1 MDRRDFHFTTK
12 NLDESI
18 MKRLY
23 LAARLQICVVSFVI
37 LNLLSVASIS
47 LLDGYRHWIWLFP
60 LGSLL
65 LGVLIWR
72 HMKLPFFALR
82 RVDAVLQQML
92 DGEFS
97 DRVTQVPW
105 LGEAGQIAWNLNETL
120 DQLETFFREVKTSFE
135 LISQGKYYRRTLP
148 TGLHGEL
155 QRTLSRINSSLD
167 AMADNAA
174 YIKQNEMA
182 AELQALNTNQTMNN
196 LLLSQHDLTRITGE
210 MQKVSQ
216 IATDNMQKA
225 QESQG
230 AVSQV
235 VEAQTRTLGMIEQS
249 HQTMTQL
256 NTMSDEITGILGMI
270 SEIADKTNLLAL
282 NASIEAARAGEH
294 GRGFAVVADEVKK
307 LAESTKKATDDIRSV
322 VTTFQKETSVMQ
334 SNSNK
339 MLEMANN
346 VQGVVTEMN
355 SDFNVFAEQ
364 AQMTFTSVDFAHDIC
379 YASLVKV
386 DHMIYKQKAYKSFH
400 AGTKN
405 EDAEAVKVDHLH
417 CRLGKWYYQGIGKE
431 MFGHLPAFRDLETPH
446 QEVHAAGHA
455 ALGYLSQDWQ
465 KDVQLQINIL
475 ETYKQMEQASDRV
488 MERIDA
494 MIVEKHG

>member
-1 MDRRDFHFTTK
+1 
-12 NLDESI
+12 

-23 LAARLQICVVSFVI
+23 LATRLQIFVVSFVV
-37 LNLLSVASIS
+37 LNLLSVASVA
-47 LLDGYRHWIWLFP
+47 LMDGYRHWIWLFP
-60 LGSLL
+60 LAALVLGILIRQRMKMPFYAMKKVD
-65 LGVLIWR
+65 GVLQ
-72 HMKLPFFALR
+72 K
-82 RVDAVLQQML
+82 ML

-97 DRVTQVPW
+97 ARVTQVPW
-105 LGEAGQIAWNLNETL
+105 MGEAGHIAWNLNETL

-135 LISQGKYYRRTLP
+135 LVSQGKYYRRTLP
-148 TGLHGEL
+148 VGLHGEL
-155 QRTLSRINSSLD
+155 ERTLLRINSSLD

-174 YIKQNEMA
+174 YIKRNEMA
-182 AELQALNTNQTMNN
+182 AELQALNTNQTMSN
-196 LLLSQHDLTRITGE
+196 LLLSQNDLTRITNE

-225 QESQG
+225 KESQG

-256 NTMSDEITGILGMI
+256 NAMSDEITGILGMI

-307 LAESTKKATDDIRSV
+307 LAESTKKATDDIRVV

-334 SNSNK
+334 GNSNK
-339 MLEMANN
+339 MLEMANS
-346 VQGVVTEMN
+346 VQGTVEEMSTN
-355 SDFNVFAEQ
+355 FNVFAEQ
-364 AQMTFTSVDFAHDIC
+364 AQMTFTSVNFAHDIC

-400 AGTKN
+400 AGTDN
-405 EDAEAVKVDHLH
+405 ADAEGVKVDHH
-417 CRLGKWYYQGIGKE
+417 NCRLGKWYYQGKGHE
-431 MFGHLPAFRDLETPH
+431 AFGHLHAFRELETPH
-446 QEVHAAGHA
+446 QEVHSAGHA
-455 ALGYLSQDWQ
+455 ALGYLAEDWQ
-465 KDVQLQINIL
+465 KDPQLQIHIL
-475 ETYKQMEQASDRV
+475 ETYKQMEYASDRV